1 MTIEGENSIDTNG
14 KDIDVEQLDDD
25 HSCKVRMQSGKLPIT
40 NATILRDHI
49 QEIKHVF
56 YKFANQHNKLLESQ
70 QQQEFISK
78 KNLSAIES
86 GQTEDNQREKD
97 LENEIEAL
105 KKQLADRDALIVK
118 MTKLRSRKPSES
130 NPATANK

>member
-1 MTIEGENSIDTNG
+1 M
-14 KDIDVEQLDDD
+14 
-25 HSCKVRMQSGKLPIT
+25 
-40 NATILRDHI
+40 
-49 QEIKHVF
+49 
-56 YKFANQHNKLLESQ
+56 
-70 QQQEFISK
+70 
-78 KNLSAIES
+78 SAIES